1 MAKSACKLRANRII
15 DQERSETPREWTFTL
30 PAPPSPP
37 PPRDPTPLSW
47 DNRGQSYNTERQ
59 KPNSS
64 SLCSTLLALSHLLN
78 KLFNNRKV
86 FTPTS
91 ETLCS
96 NNLNNPYN
104 KLFGNVGNKK
114 KKKCMEIV
122 NTGICNFINI

>member
-30 PAPPSPP
+30 PPP
-37 PPRDPTPLSW
+37 PPPLPQ
-47 DNRGQSYNTERQ
+47 GTLHHLAGTTEANLITLKDKSQ
-59 KPNSS
+59 TVAAFAQ
-64 SLCSTLLALSHLLN
+64 LFWLCHTCSTNFSTTE
-78 KLFNNRKV
+78 KV

-122 NTGICNFINI
+122 NICNFINI